1 MKNWIGTRNLFTK
14 HFISEKFV
22 AHLFVDLYL
31 TVNKWK
37 FKFVYKG
44 IAELFS
50 LDIRVFGFGVCFI
63 LFSLDPCYFFD
74 RMFDE
79 T

>member
-14 HFISEKFV
+14 HFTSEKFV
-22 AHLFVDLYL
+22 AHLFVDLHL

-44 IAELFS
+44 IAEFFFLI
-50 LDIRVFGFGVCFI
+50 LGCLVLVFVLCFF
-63 LFSLDPCYFFD
+63 L
-74 RMFDE
+74 
-79 T
+79 